1 MSKTDKDEAL
11 IAAIEAAEEES
22 YGSGDYAPDS
32 ELAAQRA
39 EAINAYMGK
48 NTNPAPE
55 GNSQVVSRDLFDT
68 IEWITPSLVRIF
80 AGSDD
85 VVKFNPVGPE
95 DEPQAKQETLYI
107 NHLVTKRNQ
116 WTQVFHDWC
125 KDALLTKNAY
135 CMAYYD
141 KTKMVE
147 YEEYEN
153 QSDDAF
159 ALLMQDDD
167 FEVLEHS
174 SEVDEDELQKQ
185 QEFFAQAMQQ
195 WQMMAQSQ
203 QGQWQQAAMQAQT
216 QGQSPPPEPPMMPQ
230 PQMPPTPML
239 HSIKLRRTKEEGKV
253 CLRVL
258 APERCVIHHNTSDYT
273 LETCDFFEYLEEMTL
288 SQIRQMGFDVPDDI
302 ATNDDSDYTQE
313 GFARDVYNETWRN
326 DSGRDPA
333 MRRVMVRM
341 CWIRH
346 DYDEDGISELQYC
359 IVVGKDVLYRTEC
372 SRIPVASIVAT
383 PIPHRHIGISIA
395 DVMLEIQDTKQAM
408 LRQGIDNLFHAN
420 NPRLFVADGKINVD
434 DALVS
439 RPGGVVRSMQ
449 GVDAVFGRDIAPI
462 VIPNIFPQAVQGMEY
477 MDRLS
482 ERRTGVNG
490 VFTGNVP
497 AEVLTQTTGMAMN
510 QMGTAA
516 AQKVEQIAR
525 MMAPSVEYLFLCVHE
540 LVLKHGHKEEV
551 VRLEGNWVTV
561 DPRQWKKR
569 SDLTIAVGLGSG
581 NKDTVL
587 AHLNQM
593 FQMQMALLPMGVT
606 DPKLIYNTVAEISKM
621 AGFGSPDLFWKLPGP
636 PQPQPPPPE
645 IQKTQMMLQAE
656 QQKFQAETQAEQQK
670 FQAEAMQE
678 KAKMAFDAQQAAE
691 DRAADLEKA
700 RMDNATKLAIAELN
714 ANTQKETLEQSQ
726 GFEAQKIG
734 ATFAR
739 EDKAAQIPEREQL
752 VENEAHMQELLA
764 NVQQALMAL
773 NDSISRPRVAVR
785 DPKTGKALFGRAMT
799 DEEMAQLKMQ

>member
-1 MSKTDKDEAL
+1 MDQSDKDEGL
-11 IAAIEAAEEES
+11 IAAIYQAEVES
-22 YGSGDYAPDS
+22 YGSGDYSMDG
-32 ELAAQRA
+32 ELSAERAA
-39 EAINAYMGK
+39 AIDAYLGK

-80 AGSDD
+80 AGSDE
-85 VVKFNPVGPE
+85 VVKFNPVGQE
-95 DEPQAKQETLYI
+95 DEAQAKQETMYI

-116 WTQVFHDWC
+116 WTQIFHDWC

-147 YEEYEN
+147 YETYVN
-153 QSDDAF
+153 QSDDSF
-159 ALLMQDDD
+159 ALLMQDKDD

-174 SEVDEDELQKQ
+174 SEVDEDQQKANEQ
-185 QEFFAQAMQQ
+185 QFAQAMQQ
-195 WQMMAQSQ
+195 YQMGMQQ
-203 QGQWQQAAMQAQT
+203 MQGQYQQAAMQAQ
-216 QGQSPPPEPPMMPQ
+216 QSGQQPPPPPEPPPPPQ
-230 PQMPPTPML
+230 KPPTPML
-239 HSIKLRRTKEEGKV
+239 HSIKLRRTEEEGKV

-258 APERCVIHHNTSDYT
+258 PPERCVVHHSTRDYT
-273 LETCDFFEYLEEMTL
+273 LDSANFFEYWEEMTL
-288 SQIRQMGFDVPDDI
+288 SDVRQMGFDVDDDI
-302 ATNDDSDYTQE
+302 GDDLRGSRGDTNED
-313 GFARDVYNETWRN
+313 FARDLYNENR
-326 DSGRDPA
+326 DRSGEGWEPS
-333 MRRVMVRM
+333 MRRVRVRM

-346 DYDEDGISELQYC
+346 DYDDDGIAEMQYA
-359 IVVGKDVLYRTEC
+359 IVVGNKVLFREEC

-420 NPRLFVADGKINVD
+420 NPRLFVADGKINIE

-439 RPGGVVRSMQ
+439 RPGGVVRSMR

-490 VFTGNVP
+490 VFTGNVSP
-497 AEVLTQTTGMAMN
+497 EVLTQTTGMAMN

-525 MMAPSVEYLFLCVHE
+525 MMSPSVEYLFACVHE

-561 DPRQWKKR
+561 DPSQWRKR
-569 SDLTIAVGLGSG
+569 TDLSIAVGLGSG
-581 NKDTVL
+581 NKDAVL
-587 AHLNQM
+587 SHLNQM

-621 AGFGSPDLFWKLPGP
+621 AGFGSPDMFWKIPGP

-645 IQKTQMMLQAE
+645 IQREQMKIEDGQKHKQMDLLAD
-656 QQKFQAETQAEQQK
+656 QQKFQATAQLEREKRAFEASEAEK
-670 FQAEAMQE
+670 
-678 KAKMAFDAQQAAE
+678 
-691 DRAADLEKA
+691 DRAVELEKSV
-700 RMDNATKLAIAELN
+700 RSEATKLAIAELN
-714 ANTQKETLEQSQ
+714 AENQNQSLDKTQT
-726 GFEAQKIG
+726 FEAQKLG

-739 EDKAAQIPEREQL
+739 EDRAIQQPIEAAKEKDDQM
-752 VENEAHMQELLA
+752 AELLQNLHA
-764 NVQQALMAL
+764 AISSLGEAM
-773 NDSISRPRVAVR
+773 SRP
-785 DPKTGKALFGRAMT
+785 KTVIRGPDQKIIGV
-799 DEEMAQLKMQ
+799 Q